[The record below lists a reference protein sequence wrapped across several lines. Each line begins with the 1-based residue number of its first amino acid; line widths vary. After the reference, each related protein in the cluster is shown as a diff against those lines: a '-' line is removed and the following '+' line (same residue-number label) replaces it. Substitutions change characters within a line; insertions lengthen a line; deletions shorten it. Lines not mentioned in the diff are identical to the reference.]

1 MIGSVK
7 LDPRRALDELIK
19 ERGETYSSISRL
31 LSRNSAYIQQFIKRG
46 SPAHLD
52 ENDIAQLSAH
62 FGVPPVLL
70 GGDDVPAATGLSTI
84 AIPVLGASA
93 EDSELARV
101 RLVDEAWLRQVSH
114 KPNGVSI
121 VMVEGDA
128 MEPTL
133 HNGDEVFIQ
142 RYQANE
148 NPRDGLYVIRADTG
162 LLVRRISLEP
172 SRGRI
177 SVLTDNPAYP
187 AWNGLA
193 RNSVQIVGKVFW
205 AGRHVT

>member
-1 MIGSVK
+1 MVGSSK
-7 LDPRRALDELIK
+7 LDPRRALDDLIK
-19 ERGETYSSISRL
+19 ERGETYSSVSRL

-46 SPAHLD
+46 SPSRLD
-52 ENDIAQLSAH
+52 ENDIAQLSVH
-62 FGVPPVLL
+62 FGVPPVVF
-70 GGDDVPAATGLSTI
+70 GGEDVPAATGLTTI
-84 AIPVLGASA
+84 AIPVLGQID

-121 VMVEGDA
+121 VKVEGDA

-133 HNGDEVFIQ
+133 HDGDEVFIQ

-148 NPRDGLYVIRADTG
+148 NPRDGVYVIRADTL
-162 LLVRRISLEP
+162 LLVRRIALEP
-172 SRGRI
+172 MRGRI

-193 RNSVQIVGKVFW
+193 RNAVQIVGKVVW
-205 AGRHVT
+205 AGKRIT